1 MPKIVVVGAVA
12 GGATCASQI
21 RRLDKESDI
30 IIFEKDRDMSFAN
43 CALPY
48 VIGEVVE
55 DRKYALAYTPEKFY
69 DRKQITVKTYHEV
82 IAINDER
89 QTVTVLNRK
98 TNEQFEESYDK
109 LILSPGASANS
120 LGFESDIT
128 FTLRNL
134 EDTDAIDQFIKANQV
149 DKVLVVGA
157 GYVSLEVLENLY
169 ERGLHPTLIHRSD
182 KINKL
187 MDADMNQP
195 ILDELDKREIPYRL
209 NEEIDAING
218 NEITFKSGKVEHYD
232 MIIEG
237 VGTHPNSKFI
247 ESSNIKLD
255 RKGFIPVNDKFE
267 TNVPN
272 IYAIGDI
279 ATSHYRHV
287 DLPASVPLAWGAH
300 RAASIVAEQIAGNDT
315 IEFKGFLGNNIVKF
329 FDYTFAS
336 VGVKPNEL
344 KQFDYKMVEVTQGAH
359 ANYYPGNSPLHLRVY
374 YDTSNRQILRAAA
387 VGKEGADKRI
397 DVLSMAMMNHLTV
410 DELTEFEVAYA
421 GYGSEQNY
429 MAIID
434 DFNKTPLI
442 TYGMFIKDK
451 TRKFKSDI
459 FNTQN
464 WKYDELNDEFI
475 CPNNKR
481 IGFKRY
487 AYRNDRYGFKRDFKL
502 YECDDCSACSLRQ
515 QCIKPN
521 SKSNKKIM
529 KNYNWEYFKAQI
541 NQKLSEPKTKKIYSQ
556 RKIDVEPVFGFMKAI
571 LGFTRMSVRG
581 INKVK
586 RELGF
591 VLMALNIRKIAAQRA
606 VHYQIHLKKADFYQI
621 INRNQLFYIA

>member
-89 QTVTVLNRK
+89 QTVSVLNRK

-195 ILDELDKREIPYRL
+195 ILDELDKGDSIP
-209 NEEIDAING
+209 
-218 NEITFKSGKVEHYD
+218 FK
-232 MIIEG
+232 
-237 VGTHPNSKFI
+237 
-247 ESSNIKLD
+247 
-255 RKGFIPVNDKFE
+255 
-267 TNVPN
+267 
-272 IYAIGDI
+272 
-279 ATSHYRHV
+279 
-287 DLPASVPLAWGAH
+287 
-300 RAASIVAEQIAGNDT
+300 
-315 IEFKGFLGNNIVKF
+315 
-329 FDYTFAS
+329 
-336 VGVKPNEL
+336 
-344 KQFDYKMVEVTQGAH
+344 
-359 ANYYPGNSPLHLRVY
+359 
-374 YDTSNRQILRAAA
+374 
-387 VGKEGADKRI
+387 
-397 DVLSMAMMNHLTV
+397 
-410 DELTEFEVAYA
+410 
-421 GYGSEQNY
+421 
-429 MAIID
+429 
-434 DFNKTPLI
+434 
-442 TYGMFIKDK
+442 
-451 TRKFKSDI
+451 
-459 FNTQN
+459 
-464 WKYDELNDEFI
+464 
-475 CPNNKR
+475 
-481 IGFKRY
+481 
-487 AYRNDRYGFKRDFKL
+487 
-502 YECDDCSACSLRQ
+502 
-515 QCIKPN
+515 
-521 SKSNKKIM
+521 
-529 KNYNWEYFKAQI
+529 
-541 NQKLSEPKTKKIYSQ
+541 
-556 RKIDVEPVFGFMKAI
+556 
-571 LGFTRMSVRG
+571 
-581 INKVK
+581 
-586 RELGF
+586 
-591 VLMALNIRKIAAQRA
+591 
-606 VHYQIHLKKADFYQI
+606 
-621 INRNQLFYIA
+621 

>member
-55 DRKYALAYTPEKFY
+55 DRRYALAYTPEKFY

-89 QTVTVLNRK
+89 QTVSVLNRK

-397 DVLSMAMMNHLTV
+397 DVLSMAMMNQLTV

-481 IGFKRY
+481 IGYKRY

>member
-209 NEEIDAING
+209 NEEIDTING

-247 ESSNIKLD
+247 ESSNIKID

-300 RAASIVAEQIAGNDT
+300 
-315 IEFKGFLGNNIVKF
+315 
-329 FDYTFAS
+329 
-336 VGVKPNEL
+336 
-344 KQFDYKMVEVTQGAH
+344 
-359 ANYYPGNSPLHLRVY
+359 
-374 YDTSNRQILRAAA
+374 
-387 VGKEGADKRI
+387 
-397 DVLSMAMMNHLTV
+397 
-410 DELTEFEVAYA
+410 
-421 GYGSEQNY
+421 
-429 MAIID
+429 
-434 DFNKTPLI
+434 
-442 TYGMFIKDK
+442 
-451 TRKFKSDI
+451 
-459 FNTQN
+459 
-464 WKYDELNDEFI
+464 
-475 CPNNKR
+475 
-481 IGFKRY
+481 
-487 AYRNDRYGFKRDFKL
+487 
-502 YECDDCSACSLRQ
+502 CSACSLRQ

-529 KNYNWEYFKAQI
+529 KNYNWDYFKAQI